1 LTRKEERKEGGSGAE
16 EIIDNRPKIA
26 VQWEWDT
33 GRERQPDNMSGG
45 GGGGSGKA
53 DAAVRAKNEEAMALK
68 SRLYVESRQKSKNM
82 REAMREQKH
91 RSRQLIV
98 ACARKMQEQEA
109 EIEQL
114 RSQHVGDL
122 SAIAQELTFLQ
133 SNMVKEQKRLEEVI
147 RSKDGVLVQQKGELE
162 NLKEQNKK
170 LQMLTK
176 AKLML
181 RDDGDKD
188 MDTPSSEDSSP
199 KASFSKGPKAEI
211 KSRSKANET
220 KSGCGIQ
227 TSAPVATLIAGE
239 TEQIRHDMRSM
250 MQTRPDPPTPPPK
263 CRPADPAAAP
273 SPPAP
278 AVLPRP
284 ARVAPIGACSPNSD
298 GGNKPPVPSRA
309 AVNKKLQE
317 QQHQHQS
324 PPPPPIPARSQ
335 APKATRSPKEER
347 IDSGRESD
355 DFAAVNDSSFDES
368 KMKKNFKEF
377 LRDNMSSY
385 ATGAT
390 TTATGGGSSIVRRTP
405 PFSASASVLSAGS
418 NGDEGFSSSH
428 EDQSSLST
436 PPLPPPPPP
445 PPRTTSSSS
454 SPEGD
459 THRGRQLTNHH
470 RAVQKPRDIKYRSK
484 LKSNS
489 TSTLGVLEEH
499 QVVSSVG
506 GGGGGGCAVPDG
518 TAVTTVT
525 YWTEP
530 YL

>member
-1 LTRKEERKEGGSGAE
+1 
-16 EIIDNRPKIA
+16 
-26 VQWEWDT
+26 
-33 GRERQPDNMSGG
+33 M
-45 GGGGSGKA
+45 
-53 DAAVRAKNEEAMALK
+53 
-68 SRLYVESRQKSKNM
+68 
-82 REAMREQKH
+82 
-91 RSRQLIV
+91 
-98 ACARKMQEQEA
+98 
-109 EIEQL
+109 

-133 SNMVKEQKRLEEVI
+133 SNMLKEQKRLEEVI
-147 RSKDGVLVQQKGELE
+147 RTKDDVLLQQREQLE
-162 NLKEQNKK
+162 NLREQNKK

-211 KSRSKANET
+211 KSRSKAAAPEA
-220 KSGCGIQ
+220 KAAAAGCAIQ

-239 TEQIRHDMRSM
+239 TEQIRHDLRSM
-250 MQTRPDPPTPPPK
+250 MQTQPDPPAPPPK
-263 CRPADPAAAP
+263 GRSGTDPVVATRPTRAAP
-273 SPPAP
+273 
-278 AVLPRP
+278 L
-284 ARVAPIGACSPNSD
+284 GACSPGSD
-298 GGNKPPVPSRA
+298 GGGNKPPIPSRA
-309 AVNKKLQE
+309 AVNKKLQQ

-324 PPPPPIPARSQ
+324 PPPPPIPARNQ
-335 APKATRSPKEER
+335 APRAAKSPKEER

-355 DFAAVNDSSFDES
+355 DFATANDSSFDES

-385 ATGAT
+385 ATSAAAAAAGA
-390 TTATGGGSSIVRRTP
+390 GGSSSMVRRTP
-405 PFSASASVLSAGS
+405 PFSSATASVLSAGS

-436 PPLPPPPPP
+436 PPPPPPP
-445 PPRTTSSSS
+445 PPRTTSASS
-454 SPEGD
+454 SPEGGD
-459 THRGRQLTNHH
+459 PQKGRQLTNHH

-499 QVVSSVG
+499 QVVSSVRD
-506 GGGGGGCAVPDG
+506 GGGGGCAAGPDSAA
-518 TAVTTVT
+518 AVTTVT

>member
-1 LTRKEERKEGGSGAE
+1 
-16 EIIDNRPKIA
+16 
-26 VQWEWDT
+26 
-33 GRERQPDNMSGG
+33 M
-45 GGGGSGKA
+45 
-53 DAAVRAKNEEAMALK
+53 
-68 SRLYVESRQKSKNM
+68 
-82 REAMREQKH
+82 
-91 RSRQLIV
+91 
-98 ACARKMQEQEA
+98 
-109 EIEQL
+109 

-133 SNMVKEQKRLEEVI
+133 SNMLKEQKRLEDVI
-147 RSKDGVLVQQKGELE
+147 RSKDDVLLQQREQLE
-162 NLKEQNKK
+162 NLREQNKK
-170 LQMLTK
+170 LQMLSK

-211 KSRSKANET
+211 KSRSKAAPPEA
-220 KSGCGIQ
+220 KAAAAGCAIQ

-239 TEQIRHDMRSM
+239 TEQIRHDLRSM
-250 MQTRPDPPTPPPK
+250 MQTQPDPPAPPPK
-263 CRPADPAAAP
+263 GRSGTDPVVATRPTRAAP
-273 SPPAP
+273 
-278 AVLPRP
+278 L
-284 ARVAPIGACSPNSD
+284 GACSPGSD
-298 GGNKPPVPSRA
+298 GGGNKPPIPSRA
-309 AVNKKLQE
+309 AVNKKLQQ

-324 PPPPPIPARSQ
+324 PSPPPIPARNQ
-335 APKATRSPKEER
+335 APRAAKSPKEER

-355 DFAAVNDSSFDES
+355 DFATANDSSFDES

-385 ATGAT
+385 ATSAAAAAGA
-390 TTATGGGSSIVRRTP
+390 GGSSSMVRRTP
-405 PFSASASVLSAGS
+405 PFSSATASVLSAGS
-418 NGDEGFSSSH
+418 NGDEGVSSSH

-436 PPLPPPPPP
+436 PPPPPPP
-445 PPRTTSSSS
+445 PPRTTSASS
-454 SPEGD
+454 SPEGSD
-459 THRGRQLTNHH
+459 PQKGRQLTNHH

-499 QVVSSVG
+499 QVVSSVRD
-506 GGGGGGCAVPDG
+506 GGGGGCAAAGPDSAA
-518 TAVTTVT
+518 AVTTVT

>member
-1 LTRKEERKEGGSGAE
+1 MLS
-16 EIIDNRPKIA
+16 
-26 VQWEWDT
+26 
-33 GRERQPDNMSGG
+33 SF
-45 GGGGSGKA
+45 
-53 DAAVRAKNEEAMALK
+53 
-68 SRLYVESRQKSKNM
+68 
-82 REAMREQKH
+82 
-91 RSRQLIV
+91 
-98 ACARKMQEQEA
+98 
-109 EIEQL
+109 QL
-114 RSQHVGDL
+114 RGQHVGEL

-133 SNMVKEQKRLEEVI
+133 ANMIKEQKRLEEVI
-147 RSKDGVLVQQKGELE
+147 RSKDDVLSRQKEELE
-162 NLKEQNKK
+162 DLKEQNKK

-181 RDDGDKD
+181 RDDEDKD

-211 KSRSKANET
+211 KPRSKAAEA
-220 KSGCGIQ
+220 KSGAGGGIK
-227 TSAPVATLIAGE
+227 TSAPVATLIAAE

-250 MQTRPDPPTPPPK
+250 MNTVAGPPVATPPPK
-263 CRPADPAAAP
+263 SRADPAAPVA
-273 SPPAP
+273 A
-278 AVLPRP
+278 AQRP
-284 ARVAPIGACSPNSD
+284 ARAAPIGACSPSSD

-309 AVNKKLQE
+309 AVNKKLQQQ
-317 QQHQHQS
+317 QQHRPQS

-335 APKATRSPKEER
+335 APKGTKSPKEER

-355 DFAAVNDSSFDES
+355 DFAAAAAASVNDSSYDES
-368 KMKKNFKEF
+368 KMKKTFKEF
-377 LRDNMSSY
+377 LQDNMSSY
-385 ATGAT
+385 ASSA
-390 TTATGGGSSIVRRTP
+390 AAGGPSFLQRSP
-405 PFSASASVLSAGS
+405 PSASVLSAGS

-428 EDQSSLST
+428 EDQNSLST
-436 PPLPPPPPP
+436 PPPPPPPP
-445 PPRTTSSSS
+445 PPRTTSASAPQSSS

-459 THRGRQLTNHH
+459 AQKGRQLTNHH

-506 GGGGGGCAVPDG
+506 GSSGCAGADG
-518 TAVTTVT
+518 AAVTTVT

>member
-1 LTRKEERKEGGSGAE
+1 
-16 EIIDNRPKIA
+16 
-26 VQWEWDT
+26 
-33 GRERQPDNMSGG
+33 M
-45 GGGGSGKA
+45 
-53 DAAVRAKNEEAMALK
+53 
-68 SRLYVESRQKSKNM
+68 
-82 REAMREQKH
+82 
-91 RSRQLIV
+91 
-98 ACARKMQEQEA
+98 
-109 EIEQL
+109 

-133 SNMVKEQKRLEEVI
+133 SNMLKEQKRLEEVI
-147 RSKDGVLVQQKGELE
+147 RTKDDVLLQQREQLE
-162 NLKEQNKK
+162 NLREQNKK

-181 RDDGDKD
+181 RDDEDKD

-211 KSRSKANET
+211 KSRSKAAPPEA
-220 KSGCGIQ
+220 KAAAAGCAIQ

-239 TEQIRHDMRSM
+239 TEQIRHDLRSM
-250 MQTRPDPPTPPPK
+250 MQTQPDPPAPPPK
-263 CRPADPAAAP
+263 GRSGTDPVVATRPTRAAP
-273 SPPAP
+273 
-278 AVLPRP
+278 L
-284 ARVAPIGACSPNSD
+284 GACSPGSD
-298 GGNKPPVPSRA
+298 GGGNKPPIPSRA
-309 AVNKKLQE
+309 AVNKKLQQ

-324 PPPPPIPARSQ
+324 PPPPPIPARNQ
-335 APKATRSPKEER
+335 APRAAKSPKEER

-355 DFAAVNDSSFDES
+355 DFATANDSSFDES

-385 ATGAT
+385 ATSAAAAAGA
-390 TTATGGGSSIVRRTP
+390 GGSSSMVRRTP
-405 PFSASASVLSAGS
+405 PFSSGTASVLSAGS

-436 PPLPPPPPP
+436 PPPPPPP
-445 PPRTTSSSS
+445 PPRTTSASS
-454 SPEGD
+454 SPEGSD
-459 THRGRQLTNHH
+459 PQKGRQLTNHH

-499 QVVSSVG
+499 QVVSSVRD
-506 GGGGGGCAVPDG
+506 GGGGGCVAGPDSAA
-518 TAVTTVT
+518 AVTTVT

>member
-1 LTRKEERKEGGSGAE
+1 
-16 EIIDNRPKIA
+16 
-26 VQWEWDT
+26 
-33 GRERQPDNMSGG
+33 M
-45 GGGGSGKA
+45 
-53 DAAVRAKNEEAMALK
+53 
-68 SRLYVESRQKSKNM
+68 
-82 REAMREQKH
+82 
-91 RSRQLIV
+91 
-98 ACARKMQEQEA
+98 
-109 EIEQL
+109 

-133 SNMVKEQKRLEEVI
+133 SNMLKEQKRLEEVI
-147 RSKDGVLVQQKGELE
+147 RTKDDVLLQQREQLE
-162 NLKEQNKK
+162 NLREQNKK
-170 LQMLTK
+170 LQMLSK

-181 RDDGDKD
+181 RDDEDKD

-211 KSRSKANET
+211 KSRSKAAPPEA
-220 KSGCGIQ
+220 KAAAAGCAIQ

-239 TEQIRHDMRSM
+239 TEQIRHDLRSM
-250 MQTRPDPPTPPPK
+250 MQTQPDPPAPPPK
-263 CRPADPAAAP
+263 GRSGTDPVVATRPTRAAP
-273 SPPAP
+273 
-278 AVLPRP
+278 L
-284 ARVAPIGACSPNSD
+284 GACSPGSD
-298 GGNKPPVPSRA
+298 GGGNKPPIPSRA
-309 AVNKKLQE
+309 AVNKKLQQ

-324 PPPPPIPARSQ
+324 PPPPPIPARNQ
-335 APKATRSPKEER
+335 APRAAKSPKEER

-355 DFAAVNDSSFDES
+355 DFATANDSSFDES

-385 ATGAT
+385 ATSAAAAAAGA
-390 TTATGGGSSIVRRTP
+390 GGSSSMVRRTP
-405 PFSASASVLSAGS
+405 PFSSATASVLSAGS

-436 PPLPPPPPP
+436 PPPPPPP
-445 PPRTTSSSS
+445 PPRTTSASS
-454 SPEGD
+454 SPEGSD
-459 THRGRQLTNHH
+459 PQKGRQLTNHH

-499 QVVSSVG
+499 QVVSSVRD
-506 GGGGGGCAVPDG
+506 GGGGCAAGPDSAA
-518 TAVTTVT
+518 AVTTVT